1 MYYGF
6 CIEWLKDNPKHLYE
20 MSPKETEQFNETY
33 NGNNHIRHDLQILQ
47 SLRRII
53 RAVDI
58 HSRQLKQ
65 RYNITAPQLVC
76 LLAVVEN
83 EVLTVATL
91 AKEIHLSSSTVVGI
105 LDRLEEKGLVE
116 RNRDKKDRRVVK
128 VTATKVGKEFTHSS
142 PSPLQDKLGDS
153 LGKLSVLE
161 QSTIALSLKRIV
173 EFMEAE
179 EIDAAP
185 ILQTGGIEDSAEK

>member
-1 MYYGF
+1 MAS
-6 CIEWLKDNPKHLYE
+6 KT
-20 MSPKETEQFNETY
+20 TEQLNETF
-33 NGNNHIRHDLQILQ
+33 NGNSNIRHDLQILQ

-65 RYNITAPQLVC
+65 KFNITAPQLVC
-76 LLAVVEN
+76 LLAIVEN

-128 VTATKVGKEFTHSS
+128 VTATDEGKSFASSS
-142 PSPLQDKLGDS
+142 PSPLQDKLGSS
-153 LGKLSVLE
+153 LIQLSVLE
-161 QSTIALSLKRIV
+161 QSTISLSLKRIV
-173 EFMEAE
+173 ELMEAE